1 MYRLIGQNCCDSGIW
16 GFWVHEILFQI
27 YRHQTQ
33 RSSSFSSLI
42 FSRHFHSSTWNFEL
56 SDRDYVFFLKLID
69 GVAMRDFFD
78 IWCIQLY
85 SGNGG
90 TGCLRSVRLAPHSHD
105 SNTILTAADFRFDL
119 EHFFEDDQNLTSLKN
134 SYSSICSKFSL
145 MEKKFSYLTFVK

>member
-27 YRHQTQ
+27 CRHQTE

-42 FSRHFHSSTWNFEL
+42 FSRDFHSSTWNCEL
-56 SDRDYVFFLKLID
+56 SNWDYVFFLKLID

-78 IWCIQLY
+78 ILCIQLY
-85 SGNGG
+85 SGTGG

-105 SNTILTAADFRFDL
+105 SNTISTAADFRFDL

-134 SYSSICSKFSL
+134 LIILFAKNFHKWKTSF
-145 MEKKFSYLTFVK
+145 